1 MSDTIDTVTAG
12 GSNPGRSG
20 RESGVKSDPRPE
32 IVAEG
37 FPTRRRPRWIEL
49 ATSADHK
56 DVGRVMIVAAL
67 GFLFIALIELLLMRL
82 QLAIPENSLL
92 TPVTFNRMLSLYGA
106 TAIFLFAIPLAL
118 GFFYYLV
125 PLQIGARG
133 TALPRLGQLGLW
145 LYIAGATVLYAGFLF
160 TPSEAGVNPLA
171 PLSELAFLPNNG
183 VDAWAAAS
191 GLATLGFILTAINLV
206 ATLRKMRA
214 PGMAWRRLPVFAWSA
229 AIGSWLLL
237 VIGPVM
243 LAAITMLLIDRNFD
257 GIFFADGSG
266 GAPLLWEHM
275 SWIFFTGAYM
285 LILITALGAIAE
297 IIPVFARKPLF
308 NRGAVIGSLLAI
320 AVIGTLA
327 WMQNMM
333 TSPIGIGWMYF
344 AMIMSLAL
352 IVPFGL
358 ILFNLIATMVG
369 GALRM
374 RAPLL
379 FAVGAISMISIGITA
394 EMVHSMVAVSWRLHN
409 TTDATAAT
417 HFALIGGSVFGGFA
431 ALHYWFPKMTGHT
444 MGETLASFS
453 FWTMVAG
460 TLLTFV
466 PLFFAGGDHGQVVD
480 AYKFFDGTGVNADN
494 LIATIGAFVL
504 AIGILLTL
512 ANAMLSRSGGARAGH
527 DQWGGDS
534 LEWFALSPP
543 EPHNFDVLPDV
554 RSERPMR
561 DIRTAIAHRS
571 RRAEQAARETQP
583 VA

>member
-1 MSDTIDTVTAG
+1 MSA
-12 GSNPGRSG
+12 
-20 RESGVKSDPRPE
+20 RPE
-32 IVAEG
+32 VVADG
-37 FPTRRRPRWIEL
+37 FPNRRRPRWIEL

-67 GFLFIALIELLLMRL
+67 GFLFIALVEFLLMRL
-82 QLAIPENSLL
+82 QLAVPENSLL

-106 TAIFLFAIPLAL
+106 TAVFLFAIPLAL
-118 GFFYYLV
+118 GFFYYLA
-125 PLQIGARG
+125 PLQVGARG

-145 LYIAGATVLYAGFLF
+145 LYIAGALVLYAGFLF

-183 VDAWAAAS
+183 VDAWAAAT
-191 GLATLGFILTAINLV
+191 GLATLGFVLIAINLV

-214 PGMAWRRLPVFAWSA
+214 PGMAWRRVPVFAWSA

-297 IIPVFARKPLF
+297 IVPVFARKPLF
-308 NRGAVIGSLLAI
+308 NRGATIGSLVAI

-358 ILFNLIATMVG
+358 IVFNLIATMLG
-369 GALRM
+369 GALQM

-379 FAVGAISMISIGITA
+379 FALGAISMISIGLGA
-394 EMVHSMVAVSWRLHN
+394 EISHSMVAVAWRLHN

-417 HFALIGGSVFGGFA
+417 HFALVGGSVFGGFA
-431 ALHYWFPKMTGHT
+431 ALHYWFPKMTGRT
-444 MGETLASFS
+444 MGETLARFS
-453 FWTMVAG
+453 FWTMLAG
-460 TLLTFV
+460 ILLTFV
-466 PLFFAGGDHGQVVD
+466 PLFIAGGDHGQVVD
-480 AYKFFDGTGVNADN
+480 AYKFFDNTGVNAEN
-494 LIATIGAFVL
+494 LISTIGAFVL

-512 ANAMLSRSGGARAGH
+512 ANGMLSRNGGARAGH

-554 RSERPMR
+554 RSDRPMR
-561 DIRTAIAHRS
+561 DIRTAIANRS
-571 RRAEQAARETQP
+571 RRAEEAARETQP